1 MRRLVAMSPSTA
13 RCIHRTRCVPTA
25 GKSSIAAL
33 LLRLYDPA
41 SGQVTLDG
49 TPLTALDQGWLRRR
63 IGSVAQEPALLSG
76 TVRDIICYADPD
88 ASQVRQV
95 LASLAQQLFDAAL
108 RLSAWMRMDAFVTVL
123 PPHGDHD
130 RASSHARSKTN
141 GILCPQ
147 PQLSIELCANENIC
161 ILEL

>member
-1 MRRLVAMSPSTA
+1 MGTLCMK
-13 RCIHRTRCVPTA
+13 HTRCVHNA

-88 ASQVRQV
+88 ASQVWPF
-95 LASLAQQLFDAAL
+95 ASAASPAAHCKL
-108 RLSAWMRMDAFVTVL
+108 CSIECMDAIACLLVTVL
-123 PPHGDHD
+123 LRHGGRDWAD
-130 RASSHARSKTN
+130 SHARSKTN
-141 GILCPQ
+141 RR
-147 PQLSIELCANENIC
+147 
-161 ILEL
+161 